1 MIPVF
6 YKNFNYKEL
15 ILVRISFSFG
25 NLCSIS
31 NLSKII
37 ESSTSTLKI
46 PPEPLFNF
54 ILTFSKL
61 PFNSSSN
68 LEASGK

>member
-1 MIPVF
+1 M
-6 YKNFNYKEL
+6 
-15 ILVRISFSFG
+15 
-25 NLCSIS
+25 S

-37 ESSTSTLKI
+37 ALLTITLNI
-46 PPEPLFNF
+46 PPEPSFNV
-54 ILTFSKL
+54 IEISENL